1 VKETKVGKIKNIKYD
16 TKTNDL
22 EISII
27 ITDAK
32 FKKKLLRDLSL
43 AGNIEFKNDLLFY
56 KEKPET

>member
-1 VKETKVGKIKNIKYD
+1 MKDINVGKIKNIKYD

-22 EISII
+22 EINVV

-43 AGNIEFKNDLLFY
+43 AGSIEFKNDLLFY
-56 KEKPET
+56 KEKSET